1 VVEFNRDELLSAFD
15 AIGHAAIAAGT
26 RLEICVYGGSALIIA
41 SVGDFQFSFQSLIT
55 SSL

>member
-41 SVGDFQFSFQSLIT
+41 SVGDFQSSFQSLIT